1 MNETTKL
8 DLRAKRRNKA
18 MDLLP
23 EQVKEQVNLKILN
36 GSSLRAT
43 LAWLR
48 GVGYGD
54 ITYAKL
60 WVWYESNYLPWLNR
74 RQFSTALQ
82 SDATASKLNSKGE
95 GSI

>member
-1 MNETTKL
+1 MNTTTKL

-48 GVGYGD
+48 GTGYGD
-54 ITYAKL
+54 ITYRKL
-60 WVWYESNYLPWLNR
+60 WVWYQGNYLAWLTR
-74 RQFSTALQ
+74 RQFSTALH
-82 SDATASKLNSKGE
+82 SDATASKLNSKGAP
-95 GSI
+95 SL